1 MAQFINQ
8 AQLSYNNS
16 ITNSNIAVGELLE
29 VLSAS
34 KTAVIDTY
42 QRNDEVTFIISIVN
56 TGTAPFTALSINDN
70 LGAYSF
76 NDTTLVPLT
85 YVEGSVLYYVNGTL
99 QPTPTVEAEGTSL
112 VITGINVPAGGNAII
127 VYEAQ
132 ANQFA
137 PLEVEGTI
145 VNTATISGGGLSNNI
160 TATETITTED
170 TADLTITKSVSPVPV
185 SENGLLTYTFI
196 IQNTGNTAA
205 DTASNIV
212 ITDTFNPILSN
223 LSVTLNGETFPATN
237 YNYNEVTGEFATLP
251 GTIIVPPA
259 TYLQNEDNGYYVIN
273 NTCNKR
279 NGITKFSKD
288 FL

>member
-1 MAQFINQ
+1 MAQFTNQ

-29 VLSAS
+29 VLAAT

-56 TGTAPFTALSINDN
+56 SGTVPFSGLTITDN

-76 NDTTLVPLT
+76 NTTTLVPLT
-85 YVEGSVLYYVNGTL
+85 YVEDSVLYYVNGTL
-99 QPTPTVEAEGTSL
+99 QPTPAVVAEGTSL
-112 VITGINVPAGGNAII
+112 VISGINVPAGGNAII
-127 VYEAQ
+127 VYETQ

-137 PLEVEGTI
+137 PLEVDGIIT
-145 VNTATISGGGLSNNI
+145 NNATISGGGLANAI

-205 DTASNIV
+205 DAASNII
-212 ITDTFNPILSN
+212 ITDIFNPILSDLN
-223 LSVTLNGETFPATN
+223 VTLDGVTFPTTN
-237 YNYNEVTGEFATLP
+237 YTYDETTGEFATLP
-251 GTIIVPPA
+251 GTITVPPA
-259 TYLQNEDNGYYVIN
+259 TYTQNPDTGYYVIN
-273 NTCNKR
+273 PGVTTLVIS
-279 NGITKFSKD
+279 GTV
-288 FL
+288 